1 MSAARSIIQA
11 PVQRPSSRARRSNF
25 KSQARAQASSDGN
38 AHPSSLKATNMA
50 PKTSK
55 ATALKAT
62 ASTNRMEITQP
73 NPTGIDWESLDQT
86 FQDQTVIEIMDKA
99 LELFGDGLAIAFSGA
114 EDVALI
120 QYAKLTGRPF
130 RVFSLDTGRLN
141 PETYQLFDDVEKH
154 FDVKIEFTF
163 PDEDAVTKL
172 VNDKGMFSFYED
184 GHKECCGVRKVQPL
198 RRKLGTLNAWVTGQR
213 KDQSPGTRMS
223 VPAVQVD
230 PVFEGAS
237 GGAGSLIKFN
247 PLTNATS
254 QEVWDFLRVMGT
266 PVNKLHEMGYVSI
279 GCAPCTR
286 AVLPGQ
292 QEREGRWW
300 WEDSAMKECGLH
312 SGNLTDEQRATQ
324 DAREA
329 TEEDIFEA
337 VHGVDRG
344 AIDAL
349 RTEGVHSKTTLAVLY
364 APWCPFCQ
372 AMVGGYEEA
381 AVGFKSKGVDVIK
394 FRADNDE
401 KEWSKDNLELTSFPT
416 VLLFPKGREGFVKLG
431 SERRDPES
439 LNIFVESI
447 VGKL

>member
-1 MSAARSIIQA
+1 MLVHR
-11 PVQRPSSRARRSNF
+11 
-25 KSQARAQASSDGN
+25 
-38 AHPSSLKATNMA
+38 ATN
-50 PKTSK
+50 TS
-55 ATALKAT
+55 
-62 ASTNRMEITQP
+62 SEITQDA
-73 NPTGIDWESLDQT
+73 PTGIDWPNLDSQ
-86 FQDQTVIEIMDKA
+86 FQDQTVVQIMDKA

-141 PETYQLFDDVEKH
+141 PETYRLFDDVEKH
-154 FDVKIEFTF
+154 FDIKIEFTF

-172 VNDKGMFSFYED
+172 VNEKGMFSFYED

-198 RRKLGTLNAWVTGQR
+198 RKKLKTLNAWVTGQR
-213 KDQSPGTRMS
+213 KDQSPGTRMA

-230 PVFEGAS
+230 PVFEGAA
-237 GGAGSLIKFN
+237 GGANSLVKFN

-286 AVLPGQ
+286 PVLPGQ

-312 SGNLTDEQRATQ
+312 SGNLTAEQQAKQ

-329 TEEDIFEA
+329 TEEDIFNA
-337 VHGVDRG
+337 VTAVDHA

-349 RTEGVHSKTTLAVLY
+349 RLEPTHSKTTLAVLY

-372 AMVGGYEEA
+372 AMVAGYEEA
-381 AVGFKSKGVDVIK
+381 AASFAAKGVDVVK
-394 FRADNDE
+394 FRADGDE
-401 KEWSKDNLELTSFPT
+401 KEWSKENLELKSFPT
-416 VLLFPKGREGFVKLG
+416 VLLFPEGRGGFVKLG
-431 SERRDPES
+431 SERRDPDS